1 MSERGLWEEDWV
13 KGEIEFP
20 WIRETE
26 KKRKWLKQISHL
38 LVVFCKRLVVLNVQ
52 CTVHCTDEHWTGF
65 STVREGFKN
74 PSQGI
79 RIFQM
84 TLFDL
89 RELKFSNLSQNW
101 ARSANLL
108 FVILEIL
115 NAMDRHIEHCSS
127 SFRQLNTFSV
137 PTFTFA
143 KCLNSYRPFLYV
155 FSNHPNCGKQSHT
168 VCIWILCEF

>member
-1 MSERGLWEEDWV
+1 MIQKPKSRNLHLSNDSFTMNWAPAKKNNFEDFFWAWPNLLV
-13 KGEIEFP
+13 C
-20 WIRETE
+20 
-26 KKRKWLKQISHL
+26 QISSL
-38 LVVFCKRLVVLNVQ
+38 AEAQNKF
-52 CTVHCTDEHWTGF
+52 W
-65 STVREGFKN
+65 
-74 PSQGI
+74 
-79 RIFQM
+79 

-101 ARSANLL
+101 AKSANLL

-127 SFRQLNTFSV
+127 SFRHLNKFSV

-143 KCLNSYRPFLYV
+143 KCLNSYHPFLYV